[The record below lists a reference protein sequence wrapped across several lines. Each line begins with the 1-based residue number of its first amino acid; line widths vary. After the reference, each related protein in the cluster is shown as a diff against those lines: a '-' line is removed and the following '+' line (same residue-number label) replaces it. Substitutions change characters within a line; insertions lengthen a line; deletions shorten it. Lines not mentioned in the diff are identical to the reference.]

1 MGLLRRANSV
11 PPEQLTAW
19 LAIHL
24 LPGVGPLTARRALEV
39 YGDPREVAF
48 RLNAE
53 AWCAF
58 PGIDAAA
65 AAAIVT
71 ARPGLMRRVEAEWDG
86 AVRRD
91 LRILTRDDAEY
102 PTMLAAFPDAPV
114 VLYVKGSLP
123 EGRVRLGMVGSRR
136 ATAYGR
142 QVARRLAADL
152 ARLGAEIVS
161 GGARGI
167 DSCAHRGALEAGGR
181 TVAVLGCGFAHTY
194 PPENEDLFDAIAAS
208 GAILSEFPIEMAP
221 LPENFPRRNR
231 LISALTAATI
241 VVEATE
247 KSGSLITAGHALDQ
261 GREVMAVPGPIT
273 SDQSRGCHRLI
284 QQGAKLVQTVD
295 DVLCELSPMYRGAL
309 APRAAAPASGEPAA
323 PVRPVPGLSADE
335 SAVLALFDD
344 PRPVHVE
351 ILAENAT
358 FGMARLQTA
367 LFGLALRGCIDPMA
381 GGYYVARPRTGAH
394 GS

>member
-1 MGLLRRANSV
+1 V

-24 LPGVGPLTARRALEV
+24 LPGVGPLTARRALDLH
-39 YGDPREVAF
+39 GDPREVAF
-48 RLNAE
+48 RLPAT
-53 AWCAF
+53 AWREF

-65 AAAIVT
+65 AQGIVA
-71 ARPGLMRRVEAEWDG
+71 ARPALMRRIDAEWDA

-102 PTMLAAFPDAPV
+102 PSMLAALPDAPV
-114 VLYVKGSLP
+114 VLYVKGELP
-123 EGRVRLGMVGSRR
+123 DGRVRLALVGSRR

-142 QVARRLAADL
+142 QIARGLAADL
-152 ARLGAEIVS
+152 AGLGVEIVS

-167 DSCAHRGALEAGGR
+167 DTWAHRGALEAGGR

-194 PPENEDLFDAIAAS
+194 PPENEELFEAIAAS
-208 GAILSEFPIEMAP
+208 GAILSEFPIETAP
-221 LPENFPRRNR
+221 LAENFPRRNR
-231 LISALTAATI
+231 LISALSAATI
-241 VVEATE
+241 VVEATD
-247 KSGSLITAGHALDQ
+247 KSGSLITAGHALEQ
-261 GREVMAVPGPIT
+261 GREVMAVPGPVT

-284 QQGAKLVQTVD
+284 QQGAKLVQTVE
-295 DVLCELSPMYRGAL
+295 DVLSELSPMYLDAL
-309 APRAAAPASGEPAA
+309 ARDA
-323 PVRPVPGLSADE
+323 PVPSPAGPVEPDRPVQGLSPDE

-344 PRPVHVE
+344 PRPVHVDR
-351 ILAENAT
+351 LADAAT
-358 FGMARLQTA
+358 FGIARLQTA